1 MSLSKTRSKEET
13 EEIYEL
19 AQFISDYNTRKRS
32 IDERFPPMR
41 ARSRWRSMTK
51 GIAKPRPAGSEGA
64 QGGAGSRPLFPR
76 RPGSEKPGSHIGE
89 KQDGGKTK

>member
-32 IDERFPPMR
+32 IDERFPPYE
-41 ARSRWRSMTK
+41 SE
-51 GIAKPRPAGSEGA
+51 IAMALYDEGYRKTA
-64 QGGAGSRPLFPR
+64 PR
-76 RPGSEKPGSHIGE
+76 RE
-89 KQDGGKTK
+89 